1 MRPIAT
7 DELAWSVCAFADPKP
22 LGVRNIGEKL
32 FKKRLETLEI
42 ETFENVIKKRSSTV
56 SVK

>member
-22 LGVRNIGEKL
+22 LGVRNIGEK
-32 FKKRLETLEI
+32 RLETWEI